1 MGNRGLQ
8 QVVAQD
14 RRNVSVVED
23 AGLLPESRFVPVLL
37 DSPAARQRWLAD
49 TVAASRKGD
58 KYVFWHGLEAIW
70 ETGSSVLVYQHLP
83 RESEERFIPR
93 IHLRMGWPGGQLGG
107 PRTLL
112 APDGRRIFLDWI
124 REVRGVDAER
134 ASGWSGVMTLPRI
147 ISLGE
152 DGELRIE
159 PAPESQVLRMN
170 RRVHGDVSLAADAT
184 FTPTDVQGDCLELAV
199 EMLPAGGQQFGI
211 KVRCSPDGS
220 EQTAIFYDAT
230 CNALKVDV
238 SQTTPDESIRYPYY
252 RTAKGLDR
260 LPEGD
265 RFVTAQEAP
274 FELGVGE
281 ALNLRVFLD
290 RSVLE
295 VFANGRQCITQRIYP
310 SRRDSVGVELFS
322 RGGSTQVRSFEAWT
336 MAPTNG

>member
-1 MGNRGLQ
+1 MRWEYVGL
-8 QVVAQD
+8 
-14 RRNVSVVED
+14 
-23 AGLLPESRFVPVLL
+23 F
-37 DSPAARQRWLAD
+37 
-49 TVAASRKGD
+49 
-58 KYVFWHGLEAIW
+58 Y
-70 ETGSSVLVYQHLP
+70 
-83 RESEERFIPR
+83 ESERRWTEADEDCAVPDFFPIGDEHMLLFCSHLQATQYYLGRLEDERFIPR

-159 PAPESQVLRMN
+159 PAPESQVIPMK